1 MSTDTPGPKGC
12 SETLDGDY
20 RHQWTTT
27 DNPDL
32 HRCGNCPAIKVS
44 VYTDGEY
51 IYTYVGKES
60 VS

>member
-32 HRCGNCPAIKVS
+32 HRCGNCPAIKV
-44 VYTDGEY
+44 GEY
-51 IYTYVGKES
+51 IYSYVGKES